1 MSSSAE
7 FDDGFVR
14 YFSRHL
20 VALNVAWNGPDG
32 ARRAAAC
39 SCFVAEMSGYRILVT
54 AGHILKELSEEL
66 PKVTGVRS
74 SLFDGWAPTAS
85 HLPIPFD
92 LLAADRYVVDED
104 GFDLGLVLLPWL
116 VAENILANGIVPFA
130 EVGWRNPPPPEAL
143 FRYAVIGLPEQFITR
158 ESSADGVRVAV
169 NPTFVYLDHV
179 EPPDDMR
186 KPFPSF
192 YGRLADDLYNP
203 NTGVP
208 LEGMAGFSG
217 GPIIGFAKNEAGE
230 VKYHLVA
237 VQSAWRRDHRVV
249 VGPLMAAVAAQLDH
263 EIATSAVN
271 PVELEEAK
279 T

>member
-1 MSSSAE
+1 MSRSAQ
-7 FDDGFVR
+7 FDDAFVR
-14 YFSRHL
+14 FFSRHL
-20 VALNVAWNGPDG
+20 VALNVAWDGPDG

-39 SCFVAEMSGYRILVT
+39 SCFVVEMSGLWVLVT
-54 AGHILKELSEEL
+54 AGHILKELSEDL

-74 SLFDGWAPTAS
+74 SLFDGWAPAAS
-85 HLPIPFD
+85 QLPVPFD

-116 VAENILANGIVPFA
+116 VAQNLHANRIVPFA

-158 ESSADGVRVAV
+158 ESRADEVRVAV
-169 NPTFVYLDHV
+169 NPTFVYLNRV

-203 NTGVP
+203 NAGVS

-217 GPIIGFAKNEAGE
+217 GPIIGFAKRENGE
-230 VKYHLVA
+230 VAYHLVA
-237 VQSAWRRDHRVV
+237 VQSAWRRDHWVV
-249 VGPLMAAVAAQLDH
+249 VGPLMAAVAAQLDR
-263 EIATSAVN
+263 EIAASAVN
-271 PVELEEAK
+271 PAEPEDAK
-279 T
+279 N